1 MTILIKP
8 QANGMFWQNNGAA
21 IANVTDTQDV
31 APIIPQV
38 IAGKIEQKL
47 IKLIKFTPLA
57 EVNTQLQ
64 GQAGMSVSFVT
75 WSYIGKAAEYA
86 EGATITREQIQAATK
101 SFVVKKI
108 AKDIQLTDEAI
119 IGTGGAVLNEVD
131 GQLALAVAD
140 AIEEDILDQLQ
151 AAKTAASIVVNNDVV
166 ISQAGLAKLR
176 VAFGED
182 LETSA
187 LLVSP
192 ADYGKLL
199 SLNEFVHVVQGQAFM
214 AGHVGH
220 VMGLNIVVS
229 GRLAENEAYL
239 VRAGGLGLAVKR
251 NVNVETERLM
261 SQRSQVVGA
270 DVHYV
275 AYVRDASKL
284 QAVNFKVVAP

>member
-284 QAVNFKVVAP
+284 QAVNFKVVTP